1 MEGTAIFSPS
11 TALRTEIAGV
21 IMASPK
27 NKDAPARP
35 TTSRIGCNRP
45 ATGSASDRSAMVPPS
60 PWLSAR
66 MTKTTYL
73 TVTMR
78 MIAQNTIDSTPK
90 TVASAEASPAARSDS
105 RNA

>member
-1 MEGTAIFSPS
+1 
-11 TALRTEIAGV
+11 
-21 IMASPK
+21 
-27 NKDAPARP
+27 
-35 TTSRIGCNRP
+35 
-45 ATGSASDRSAMVPPS
+45 MVPPS